1 MFDFTFANRKPMLTG
16 WNDFEKYAG
25 KTLYKNDLLTI
36 FILPKETAY
45 SPLRE
50 IGFSLYYSP
59 SYLKISTDTISFELP
74 DGFIG
79 VPPAMRHDIQSIQ
92 NNILVVSYLL
102 GNLATK
108 DDFYYNKRLWGI
120 DLKTIKQTLAIG
132 HRRGGAN
139 GRKFIARSVYSKK
152 EVPLNSKEHQFY
164 VPRENGKFPIL
175 TANDLFFS
183 TANNQDLQDYHC
195 HQNSIELVISRDP
208 LDLTYYDFTTK
219 KDVILTNV
227 AGIIVI
233 PSLVY
238 HKVILKTEQPAYF
251 VGIRETDTGTDKLVM
266 EEALLEAAPTLEV

>member
-1 MFDFTFANRKPMLTG
+1 MNEFLLANRKPMITG

-25 KTLYKNDLLTI
+25 KTLYKNNLMTI
-36 FILPKETAY
+36 FILPKETVY

-79 VPPAMRHDIQSIQ
+79 VPPAMRHEIQSIK
-92 NNILVVSYLL
+92 NNILVISYLL

-120 DLKTIKQTLAIG
+120 DLKTIKQTLATG
-132 HRRGGAN
+132 HRRGITN
-139 GRKFIARSVYSKK
+139 GRKFIARGVYSKK
-152 EVPLNSKEHQFY
+152 EVPLSFKEHQFY

-175 TANDLFFS
+175 TSNDLFFS

-208 LDLTYYDFTTK
+208 LDLIYYDFITK
-219 KDVILTNV
+219 KDITSTNV

-238 HKVILKTEQPAYF
+238 HKVILKTEEPVYF
-251 VGIRETDTGTDKLVM
+251 LGIRETDAGTDKLVM
-266 EEALLEAAPTLEV
+266 EEALLEAAPTLEN